1 MFEVWLGD
9 VGLILSLSLKFML
22 IEFEDD
28 PHMSYVECR
37 NTSIQ
42 KQKPW
47 AENIFK
53 VMKHHYECR

>member
-28 PHMSYVECR
+28 PHMSYVEIHQYK
-37 NTSIQ
+37 S
-42 KQKPW
+42 KSLELK
-47 AENIFK
+47 IFSK
-53 VMKHHYECR
+53 

>member
-9 VGLILSLSLKFML
+9 VGLILSLSLNFML

-42 KQKPW
+42 KQKP
-47 AENIFK
+47 
-53 VMKHHYECR
+53 